1 MKSFISNLKND
12 ILCKR
17 TRNKMLSSYLSSEY
31 FGFDSNPHAS
41 ACIKCQVSGKRYKA
55 FKKEVEAFCIKW
67 KGVSFKN
74 ESKSALLDLAGPISE
89 KSGKNISRSEWQTI
103 LIENG
108 YFARSIPKEYGGY
121 GGEPDIIKSR
131 IIATEFSKH
140 KVPNAMGGQGIDM
153 LVPTLLEWGTEEQ
166 KQKYIKSTLHG
177 ETIWCQGY
185 SEPNAGSDLA
195 NLQTKGE
202 LIDGKWVINGQKIWT
217 STAQF
222 SQMMFCLIRTE
233 PEASKHAGISF
244 ILIPMDTPGIEI
256 RPLVDMTLK
265 AGFNEVFFDD
275 VTVPEENLVA
285 KRGEGWSVANSVLGH
300 ERGSLANPN
309 ATMNRLNTLINL
321 MKEET
326 IDGRRLIDV
335 PSYRE
340 RLLQVQ
346 GKVMAVQAHSLRLL
360 SSKINPNQNVKL
372 GGMIQKLV
380 GTELRHE
387 LEGLA
392 IDIMGELGTLYED
405 DPNVRDGG
413 SWQFT
418 YMYFLGLII
427 GGGTNQIQKNIISER
442 GLGMP
447 REPKV
452 TVEV

>member
-1 MKSFISNLKND
+1 MNLEFGTEYNDFISEVQDFCKEYSDATITTNND
-12 ILCKR
+12 KKFEILDALPV
-17 TRNKMLSSYLSSEY
+17 N
-31 FGFDSNPHAS
+31 SNE
-41 ACIKCQVSGKRYKA
+41 KTGKT
-55 FKKEVEAFCIKW
+55 V
-67 KGVSFKN
+67 N
-74 ESKSALLDLAGPISE
+74 
-89 KSGKNISRSEWQTI
+89 RSDWQRI
-103 LIENG
+103 LIEKG
-108 YFARSIPKEYGGY
+108 YFARSVPKEYGGY

-131 IIATEFSKH
+131 IIATEFSKY
-140 KVPNAMGGQGIDM
+140 KVPSAMGGQGIDM

-166 KQKYIKSTLHG
+166 KQKHVKSTLHG

-202 LIDGKWVINGQKIWT
+202 LIDGNWVINGQKIWT

-275 VTVPEENLVA
+275 VTVPEDCLVA

-309 ATMNRLNTLINL
+309 ATMNRLNTLIGL

-326 IDGRRLIDV
+326 IDGRRLIDI
-335 PSYRE
+335 PSYRD
-340 RLLQVQ
+340 RLLKVQ
-346 GKVMAVQAHSLRLL
+346 GRVMAVQAHSLRLL
-360 SSKINPNQNVKL
+360 SSKINPEQNVKL
-372 GGMIQKLV
+372 GSMIQKLV

>member
-1 MKSFISNLKND
+1 MHDALSGNSN
-12 ILCKR
+12 
-17 TRNKMLSSYLSSEY
+17 
-31 FGFDSNPHAS
+31 
-41 ACIKCQVSGKRYKA
+41 
-55 FKKEVEAFCIKW
+55 
-67 KGVSFKN
+67 
-74 ESKSALLDLAGPISE
+74 E
-89 KSGKNISRSEWQTI
+89 KSGKIVNRSDWQRL
-103 LIENG
+103 LIEKG

-309 ATMNRLNTLINL
+309 ATMNRLSTLINL

-335 PSYRE
+335 PSYRD

-452 TVEV
+452 TAEV

>member
-1 MKSFISNLKND
+1 MYQEKNMD
-12 ILCKR
+12 LEFG
-17 TRNKMLSSYLSSEY
+17 SEY
-31 FGFDSNPHAS
+31 NDF
-41 ACIKCQVSGKRYKA
+41 I
-55 FKKEVEAFCIKW
+55 KEVQDFCKEYGNATITTNNDK
-67 KGVSFKN
+67 KFEMHDALSGTG
-74 ESKSALLDLAGPISE
+74 SANGNT
-89 KSGKNISRSEWQTI
+89 GKTVIRSDWQRL
-103 LIENG
+103 LIEKG

-166 KQKYIKSTLHG
+166 KQKYVKSTLHG

-202 LIDGKWVINGQKIWT
+202 LIDGNWVINGQKIWT

-233 PEASKHAGISF
+233 PDASKHAGISF

-265 AGFNEVFFDD
+265 AGFNEVFFDN
-275 VTVPEENLVA
+275 VTVPEDCLVA
-285 KRGEGWSVANSVLGH
+285 QRGEGWSVANSVLGH

-309 ATMNRLNTLINL
+309 ATMSRLNTLIGL

-326 IDGRRLIDV
+326 IDGRRLIDI
-335 PSYRE
+335 PSYRD
-340 RLLQVQ
+340 RLLKVQ